1 MKIGRNTLRLVEQM
15 FLQCKHPEQ
24 AFKGCQGVLQLASK
38 YGNHRIEEAASVC
51 IQYDFVSY
59 SKLDRILT
67 LMEKGLL
74 ASSNDDNQNVN
85 IDHKNIRG
93 ESYYK

>member
-1 MKIGRNTLRLVEQM
+1 MLVEQM

-24 AFKGCQGVLQLASK
+24 AFKACQGILQLASK
-38 YGNHRIEEAASVC
+38 YGNNRVEEASFIC

-59 SKLDRILT
+59 RKLDRILALT
-67 LMEKGLL
+67 EKGLF
-74 ASSNDDNQNVN
+74 ASLNDDQQDIN
-85 IDHKNIRG
+85 IEHKNIRG